1 MAARSPFPP
10 VAEQL
15 DRIRVGVDELIPEE
29 ELVAKL
35 ERSRKTGEPLVVKC
49 GYDPTRPDLH
59 VGHTVTLRK
68 LGDFQALGHAVTFL
82 IGDFTAM
89 IGDPSG
95 RSATRPP
102 LTRQEVEANARTFAD
117 QVFRV
122 LDARRTAIRYNS
134 EWLGKFGF
142 EEVLR
147 LASRYTVARMLE
159 RDDFRQRY
167 EAETPIAV
175 HEFLYPL
182 AQGYDSVA
190 LQADVELGGT
200 DQKFNLLVARHIQR
214 EFGQEPQVIVTLPLL
229 EGTDGVQKMSKSYG
243 NAIGLTDPPEEM
255 YGRTMSIPDGLI
267 VKYFRLALGA
277 PADTVAE
284 VERRLA
290 DGENPRDLKRRLARE
305 LVARY
310 HESAAAVAAEAHF
323 DRIFVERGL
332 PDEIP
337 EVTVS
342 LREPDAALAW
352 VLREAGLAASASEG
366 RRLVGQGAVRIDRER
381 VTDPD
386 LRLAVGTTK
395 LLQVGSRRF
404 ARVRLEAGN

>member
-243 NAIGLTDPPEEM
+243 NAIGLTDAPEEM

-277 PADTVAE
+277 PAETVAE

-310 HESAAAVAAEAHF
+310 HESAAAEAAEAHF

>member
-277 PADTVAE
+277 PAETVAE

-310 HESAAAVAAEAHF
+310 HESAAAEAAEAYF

>member
-243 NAIGLTDPPEEM
+243 NAIGLTDAPEEM

-310 HESAAAVAAEAHF
+310 HESAAAEAAEAHF

-404 ARVRLEAGN
+404 ARVRLDAGN

>member
-1 MAARSPFPP
+1 
-10 VAEQL
+10 
-15 DRIRVGVDELIPEE
+15 
-29 ELVAKL
+29 
-35 ERSRKTGEPLVVKC
+35 
-49 GYDPTRPDLH
+49 
-59 VGHTVTLRK
+59 
-68 LGDFQALGHAVTFL
+68 
-82 IGDFTAM
+82 
-89 IGDPSG
+89 
-95 RSATRPP
+95 
-102 LTRQEVEANARTFAD
+102 
-117 QVFRV
+117 
-122 LDARRTAIRYNS
+122 
-134 EWLGKFGF
+134 
-142 EEVLR
+142 
-147 LASRYTVARMLE
+147 
-159 RDDFRQRY
+159 
-167 EAETPIAV
+167 
-175 HEFLYPL
+175 
-182 AQGYDSVA
+182 
-190 LQADVELGGT
+190 
-200 DQKFNLLVARHIQR
+200 
-214 EFGQEPQVIVTLPLL
+214 
-229 EGTDGVQKMSKSYG
+229 
-243 NAIGLTDPPEEM
+243 M

-277 PADTVAE
+277 PAETVAE

-310 HESAAAVAAEAHF
+310 HESAAAEAAEAYF